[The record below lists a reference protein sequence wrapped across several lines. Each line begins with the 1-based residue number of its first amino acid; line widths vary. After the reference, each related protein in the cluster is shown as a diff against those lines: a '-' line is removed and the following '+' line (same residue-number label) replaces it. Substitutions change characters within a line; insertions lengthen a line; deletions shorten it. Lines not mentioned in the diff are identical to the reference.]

1 MRSQYPGQHSDD
13 ALLAQDCI
21 PTSLLKL
28 SADNSTRAVKMFA
41 GVQKYMAES
50 GDAPVGAAK
59 AELVQ
64 KLLHQVRS
72 SCASTGNYLR
82 TEATPSST
90 AWSEQTAASGMLL
103 LGSRRVRQAKLCNIL
118 MAEGCCTGHQA
129 AGAAGRALH
138 AAAEAVA
145 RQHHGLLRQGAP
157 R

>member
-1 MRSQYPGQHSDD
+1 MQSVVWPSCLRCCR
-13 ALLAQDCI
+13 AQDCI

-72 SCASTGNYLR
+72 
-82 TEATPSST
+82 P
-90 AWSEQTAASGMLL
+90 
-103 LGSRRVRQAKLCNIL
+103 
-118 MAEGCCTGHQA
+118 
-129 AGAAGRALH
+129 ALTM
-138 AAAEAVA
+138 EDW
-145 RQHHGLLRQGAP
+145 
-157 R
+157 

>member
-1 MRSQYPGQHSDD
+1 MRSQYLGQHSDD
-13 ALLAQDCI
+13 ALMAQDCI

-72 SCASTGNYLR
+72 PCASVGKTSGQRPHLQ
-82 TEATPSST
+82 AQQDLSKKQH
-90 AWSEQTAASGMLL
+90 QT
-103 LGSRRVRQAKLCNIL
+103 C
-118 MAEGCCTGHQA
+118 GC
-129 AGAAGRALH
+129 
-138 AAAEAVA
+138 
-145 RQHHGLLRQGAP
+145 
-157 R
+157 